1 MRISVVRIRSSKRAI
16 SVVFIYLSFSF
27 AYILLESSENIVYNF
42 GEIEGYA
49 RHVSICCRTIVM
61 RTSVVDRA
69 HSPSLVYNSIIE
81 IEAPRCH
88 CRLENCAAW
97 TCRIFS
103 RYVNYLLI
111 VFYLH
116 NYSSSFRTLLFDYYA
131 FLIIFFSNSSII
143 FSLFIYLTVRIT
155 E

>member
-1 MRISVVRIRSSKRAI
+1 
-16 SVVFIYLSFSF
+16 
-27 AYILLESSENIVYNF
+27 
-42 GEIEGYA
+42 
-49 RHVSICCRTIVM
+49 M

-131 FLIIFFSNSSII
+131 FLIGYSLITQVLI